1 MPALRSGDGRA
12 DPYPPLRL
20 RGLPSVAVSMADD
33 PECRIIRGIAN
44 STLRM
49 CYSLA
54 VLSPKEMIHARFDVT
69 IPEGEQHSQ
78 YYYVS
83 AFDYPRLPVIT
94 SSEPEVLSYF
104 AWGLI
109 PSWVKSVEDA
119 ERIRKQ
125 TMNARAESIYEK
137 PAYRRA
143 AASQHCLVIADGFFE
158 WREVGGK
165 KYPYFL
171 RLKSHEPFALAGL
184 WDSWTNQQSKRTI
197 LTFSIVTCP
206 ASPLLAVIHNTAKRM
221 PVILP
226 KDVERRWID
235 PKLGQAE
242 ACRLLTA
249 FPDDQLEA
257 FTVAKIV
264 PGKGEANSPVSIT
277 PHRYPELG
285 ASSDGQASL
294 F

>member
-1 MPALRSGDGRA
+1 MSSLRSGDGRA
-12 DPYPPLRL
+12 DSRPPLRL
-20 RGLPSVAVSMADD
+20 SGLSSIALSMADK
-33 PECRIIRGIAN
+33 PKCRIIREIAN
-44 STLRM
+44 SSLRM

-54 VLSPKEMIHARFDVT
+54 VLSPKEMIRARFDVT
-69 IPEGEQHSQ
+69 VPQGEQHTQ

-94 SSEPEVLSYF
+94 DAEPGVLSYF
-104 AWGLI
+104 ACGLV

-119 ERIRKQ
+119 EKIRKQ

-143 AASQHCLVIADGFFE
+143 AASQHCLVVADGFFE
-158 WREVGGK
+158 WQDVGGK

-171 RLKSHEPFALAGL
+171 RLKSREPFALAGL
-184 WDSWTNQQSKRTI
+184 WESWTNPQSGVS
-197 LTFSIVTCP
+197 LMTFSIVTCP
-206 ASPLLAVIHNTAKRM
+206 ASPLLSVIHNTAKRM

-226 KDVERRWID
+226 RSVERRWIG
-235 PKLGQAE
+235 PGLTQAAAGE
-242 ACRLLTA
+242 LLTV
-249 FPDDQLEA
+249 FPDELLEA

-264 PGKGEANSPVSIT
+264 PNKGDANSPSAVT
-277 PHRYPELG
+277 PHRYPEL
-285 ASSDGQASL
+285 AKSSGGQVSL

>member
-1 MPALRSGDGRA
+1 
-12 DPYPPLRL
+12 
-20 RGLPSVAVSMADD
+20 
-33 PECRIIRGIAN
+33 
-44 STLRM
+44 M

-54 VLSPKEMIHARFDVT
+54 LLSPREMIRARFNVT
-69 IPEGEQHSQ
+69 IPQGEGHSQ

-83 AFDYPRLPVIT
+83 AFEYPRLPVIA
-94 SSEPEVLSYF
+94 SSSPDELSYF

-109 PSWVKSVEDA
+109 PGWVKSVDEA
-119 ERIRKQ
+119 ERLRKQ

-137 PAYRRA
+137 PAFRRA
-143 AASQHCLVIADGFFE
+143 AASQHCLVVADGFFE
-158 WREVGGK
+158 WQEVKGR

-171 RLKSHEPFALAGL
+171 RLRSREPFAMAGL
-184 WDSWTNQQSKRTI
+184 WDSWTNQESGVSL

-226 KDVERRWID
+226 RGVERRWLD
-235 PKLGQAE
+235 SGLSRDE
-242 ACRLLTA
+242 AGSLLVP
-249 FPDDQLEA
+249 FPDELLEA

-264 PGKGEANSPVSIT
+264 PGSGGSNSPAAVV
-277 PHRYPELG
+277 PFRYPELAG
-285 ASSDGQASL
+285 SGGQGRL